1 MDLKRFLTGTIV
13 GGVVLFVLG
22 WLFWMVLFAGFFEGV
37 AGSATGVPKEPPV
50 MWAFILGTLILA
62 ALYTLVI
69 QWRGD
74 STIMDGL
81 KTGALV
87 GFLLW
92 FGVDLILFSAWNVT
106 TLTGVIADSI
116 LELVRTG
123 VAGAAIVAVAGKIF
137 PVLWLGCW
145 SLIKRPRTLIVAAG
159 FCLAVF
165 VGMA

>member
-1 MDLKRFLTGTIV
+1 MDLKRFLTGTVV

-37 AGSATGVPKEPPV
+37 AGSVTGAVKEPPV

-69 QWRGD
+69 RWRGD
-74 STIMDGL
+74 STVMDGL

-92 FGVDLILFSAWNVT
+92 FGVDIILFSVWNIT
-106 TLTGVIADSI
+106 TLTSAIADSI

-123 VAGAAIVAVAGKIF
+123 IAGAAIVAVAGK
-137 PVLWLGCW
+137 
-145 SLIKRPRTLIVAAG
+145 KEVAE
-159 FCLAVF
+159 
-165 VGMA
+165 